1 MKNHRLYLFI
11 CLCVSILTSISCS
24 QGKDEFRAVTDGQ
37 ESVLVKVPIHVGQL
51 PMETNHASS
60 DTRSTMPMGPE
71 QENPMRT
78 LAVVQFDNEGNL
90 LEINPN
96 NAHPYYHFID
106 LTSSDNLSGVISTDL
121 NNISLFSSEERDTR
135 VCLIAN
141 KTETE
146 IGALLWDE
154 EANRNLLWNEFRLQT
169 IEIPYKLPEKG
180 NDVDSLG
187 HVNEIYM
194 YGHYEGT
201 LSMNGDSP
209 EVGNAKPLSI
219 SMARIIARVEMNI
232 KLAENVNIPDG
243 YHVFFGMYNVE
254 QSAYLV
260 PGAANYLTDNL
271 IHNHIT
277 FDPVDRTEGLSQVA
291 KTFYFYMAPH
301 IVLNTRNNATYFA
314 IWCVKEGVSAE
325 DLQKDKD
332 EAENSGRT
340 PNYPYAQILICND
353 PLMDEEKPS
362 VEGAYWINRNSIYHV
377 NLTLTYTDNAASTRC
392 LAGREY
398 EINLNRLIH

>member
-1 MKNHRLYLFI
+1 MKNYRLYPFI
-11 CLCVSILTSISCS
+11 CLCVSMLISISCN
-24 QGKDEFRAVTDGQ
+24 QGKDEFPSLVDGQ
-37 ESVLVKVPIHVGQL
+37 EAVLVKVPIHVGQL
-51 PMETNHASS
+51 PMDTKDASS
-60 DTRSTMPMGPE
+60 DTRATVPMGPE

-78 LAVVQFDNEGNL
+78 LAVVQFDYEGNL
-90 LEINPN
+90 LEINPDDE
-96 NAHPYYHFID
+96 HPYYHFID

-121 NNISLFSSEERDTR
+121 NNVSLFSSEERDTR

-141 KTETE
+141 KTEAE
-146 IGALLWDE
+146 IGTLLWNE
-154 EANRNLLWNEFRLQT
+154 NANRNLLWNEFRLQT

-180 NDVDSLG
+180 NAVDSLG

-201 LSMNGDSP
+201 LSMNGGSP
-209 EVGNAKPLSI
+209 EVGNAQPLSI

-362 VEGAYWINRNSIYHV
+362 VEGAYWLNRNSVYHV

-392 LAGREY
+392 LAGGEY